1 MHMHVYVRYLRLYV
15 FGEDW
20 VCLGE
25 RMACID
31 CHHWVV
37 TPCYPGVSKSSLRF
51 MSSGKLSTFHLTNY
65 CGCLPVSSSSSLLLL
80 LLCAAAAAALAV
92 LLLVRL
98 SEHVRVCCCGGGGE
112 GGGEGGEGEGGAGGV
127 GED

>member
-15 FGEDW
+15 LGEEC
-20 VCLGE
+20 VFLGE

-37 TPCYPGVSKSSLRF
+37 TPCYPGVPKSSLRF
-51 MSSGKLSTFHLTNY
+51 MSSGKLSTIHFTNY
-65 CGCLPVSSSSSLLLL
+65 CGCPPVSSLSSLLLL
-80 LLCAAAAAALAV
+80 LLRAAAVAALAV

-98 SEHVRVCCCGGGGE
+98 SESV
-112 GGGEGGEGEGGAGGV
+112 
-127 GED
+127 